1 MKHGLVKVAAVS
13 PRLKVADVEYN
24 VKAIQEEIVKMAKQ
38 QVELVVFPE
47 LCLCGYTCG
56 DLFFQ
61 PFLWGRCM
69 DGLRALAES
78 TKGSSMLVFV
88 GLPVA
93 YAGKL
98 YDCAA
103 AICDGKVLGI
113 VPKKTLCSGES
124 YETRYFTPT
133 MDGGSGVLLPL
144 WEGESAVFGADRLFA
159 VAGSESVKIGVVI
172 GEDVCVS
179 DATIVV
185 CLSASSEIVGRAKY
199 RRTKMKAY
207 TEKYACVCVCAN
219 PCAMESTTDEIYSGH
234 NIVAQCGEILSESKP
249 FGTGV
254 AIAEVDIQGLSCER
268 GNREILPQSEIV
280 DGDDCSLRNLSPTP
294 FIPTAEENE
303 ETCETVLSI
312 QANALATRMAHIGA
326 KTAVIG
332 ISGGL
337 DSTLALLAVV
347 RAFDLMKKDRKD
359 IIAITMP
366 GFGTT
371 GKTYQNA
378 LQLIALTGATLR
390 EISIKESVLQHFK
403 DIGHDP
409 AVADITYENAQARM
423 RTLILMDVANQTGG
437 LVIGT
442 GDLSELA
449 LGWCTYSGDH
459 ISNYSLN
466 CSIPKTLVKHL
477 VAYVAGKS
485 EESLSK
491 VLFSIAGTD
500 ISPELLPPDAQGKI
514 AQKTEDLVGPYE
526 LHDFYLYHIIRCG
539 CTPAAVFALAK
550 SAFAGKYD
558 DATLLKWLR
567 NFYRR
572 FFSQQFKRSCSPDGV
587 KVGVLSLSP
596 RTDWRMPSDASAAI
610 WLAEV
615 DTFLQG

>member
-24 VKAIQEEIVKMAKQ
+24 VKAMQEEIVKMANQ
-38 QVELVVFPE
+38 QVEVLVFPE

-61 PFLWGRCM
+61 SFLWERCM
-69 DGLRALAES
+69 DGLRALTES
-78 TKGSSMLVFV
+78 TKGSKMLVFV

-93 YAGKL
+93 YEGKL

-103 AICDGKVLGI
+103 AISDGKVLGI
-113 VPKKTLCSGES
+113 VPKKALCSDES
-124 YETRYFTPT
+124 YETRYFTPA
-133 MDGGSGVLLPL
+133 MDDGSGVFVSL
-144 WEGESAVFGADRLFA
+144 WEGESAVFCVNILFSL
-159 VAGSESVKIGVVI
+159 VGDEDVKIGVVI
-172 GEDVCVS
+172 GEDDFVS
-179 DATIVV
+179 EATIVV
-185 CLSASSEIVGRAKY
+185 NLSASSEIVGRAKC
-199 RRTKMKAY
+199 RRTKI
-207 TEKYACVCVCAN
+207 EKCTAKNACACVCAN
-219 PCAMESTTDEIYSGH
+219 PGATESTTDEVFSGH
-234 NIVAQCGEILSESKP
+234 NIVAQCGVILSESEP
-249 FGTGV
+249 FGSGV
-254 AIAEVDIQGLSCER
+254 AIAEVDIERLFCER
-268 GNREILPQSEIV
+268 DNCEYLPKEDIV
-280 DGDDCSLRNLSPTP
+280 GEEDCSLLNLSPTP
-294 FIPTAEENE
+294 FLPTAEENE
-303 ETCETVLSI
+303 ETCETILSI
-312 QANALATRMAHIGA
+312 QAHALATRMTHIGA

-337 DSTLALLAVV
+337 DSTLALLAVA
-347 RAFDLMKKDRKD
+347 RAFDLMKKDKKD

-378 LQLIALTGATLR
+378 LKLIALTGATLR

-459 ISNYSLN
+459 ISMYSVN
-466 CSIPKTLVKHL
+466 CSVPKTLVRHL
-477 VAYVAGKS
+477 VAYVAEKS
-485 EESLSK
+485 EAALKEVLLS
-491 VLFSIAGTD
+491 VAGTD

-526 LHDFYLYHIIRCG
+526 LHDFYLYHIVHRG
-539 CTPAAVFALAK
+539 CSPAVVFALAK
-550 SAFAGKYD
+550 RVFVAKYD

-615 DTFLQG
+615 DAFLQG

>member
-24 VKAIQEEIVKMAKQ
+24 VIAIQEEIVKMANQ
-38 QVELVVFPE
+38 QVEVLVFPE

-61 PFLWGRCM
+61 PFLWKKCL
-69 DGLRALAES
+69 DGLRTLAES
-78 TKGSSMLVFV
+78 TKGLSMLVFV
-88 GLPVA
+88 GLPIA
-93 YAGKL
+93 YEGKL

-103 AICDGKVLGI
+103 AICNGKVLGI
-113 VPKKTLCSGES
+113 VPKKILRGET
-124 YETRYFTPT
+124 YETRYFSSGADT
-133 MDGGSGVLLPL
+133 DGLLSL
-144 WEGESAVFGADRLFA
+144 WDGKTAVFGVNQCFTLAGEETVKVGVA
-159 VAGSESVKIGVVI
+159 V
-172 GEDVCVS
+172 GEDDCAP
-179 DATIVV
+179 DATIVA
-185 CLSASSEIVGRAKY
+185 CLSASSEIVGRAKA
-199 RRTKMKAY
+199 RRTKIKAY
-207 TEKYACVCVCAN
+207 TEKYGCALVYAN
-219 PCAMESTTDEIYSGH
+219 PCATESTTDEVYSGH
-234 NIVAQCGEILSESKP
+234 NIVAQCGEILSEAAP
-249 FGTGV
+249 FGVGV
-254 AIAEVDIQGLSCER
+254 AIAEVDTVCKCTQSVQSAEDLS
-268 GNREILPQSEIV
+268 IS
-280 DGDDCSLRNLSPTP
+280 DDLAVSPTP
-294 FIPTAEENE
+294 FLPTAEENE
-303 ETCETVLSI
+303 ETSETILSI
-312 QANALATRMAHIGA
+312 QAHALATRMKHIGA

-359 IIAITMP
+359 IVAITMP

-378 LQLIALTGATLR
+378 LKLIELTGATLR
-390 EISIKESVLQHFK
+390 EISIKDSVLQHFK

-409 AVADITYENAQARM
+409 AIADVTYENAQARM
-423 RTLILMDVANQTGG
+423 RTLILMNVANQTGG

-459 ISNYSLN
+459 ISMYSLN

-485 EESLSK
+485 EEDLKK
-491 VLFSIAGTD
+491 VLLSIAGTD

-526 LHDFYLYHIIRCG
+526 LHDFYLYHIIHRG
-539 CTPAAVFALAK
+539 CTPSEVLGLAK
-550 SAFAGKYD
+550 RAFAEKYD

-615 DTFLQG
+615 DALGKSL